1 MRGNMIFIKKRIIPY
16 ILIFTLVFGFVAKP
30 IKAEASFLGLG
41 AAVVSAE
48 VAKTVGTVTLSL
60 LATAGITILVNEATE
75 TFADMANAV
84 GSSIINNYNT
94 LDGETQGFISTIRN
108 NLVLNPLHYRSLP
121 VTLTNAIFQTL
132 FGWGLKAVQDGS
144 ITANVSDFGQSA
156 ISTDALANLSEERLS
171 ELGSATKL
179 AFITT
184 ALGSNV
190 ITYAHYIYTLPETCE
205 YVVWDDGTSA
215 SLYDAEFK
223 PLSGHTMKYEYTS
236 YSGTDSISWRTFETA
251 QSVITF
257 NSQSCVQGV
266 ALVNSDFI
274 EYQRSIS
281 VTAEGE
287 TDDIVAPVLTGPVN
301 VSLSDAENV
310 AIGTKAATD
319 IYATEAPTTDT
330 PVTDTTTGVLDWLKS
345 GWDVFTNILDAV
357 IAIPVAIVDGL
368 LDGIKSLFIPSD
380 AAIEEVKTELDEKV
394 PAIGEIQAWSD
405 DFVYVMDN
413 PEAYASTL
421 NFNVDFGKADTYW
434 DYGGSST
441 NMISLEWYFD
451 YKDKIDEII
460 VGIAWLVFIWNL
472 FGQLP
477 AIISAVGTGVY
488 LDTRNTH
495 INNQGAGKTKKK
507 GGGE

>member
-1 MRGNMIFIKKRIIPY
+1 MVFIKKRIIPY
-16 ILIFTLVFGFVAKP
+16 ILIFTLVFGIVAKP

-48 VAKTVGTVTLSL
+48 VAKTVGTVALSL

-75 TFADMANAV
+75 TFSDMANAV
-84 GSSIINNYNT
+84 GSSIINNYDT

-108 NLVLNPLHYRSLP
+108 NLALNPLHYRSLP

-144 ITANVSDFGQSA
+144 VTANVSDLGQTA

-171 ELGSATKL
+171 VLSSSDKL

-184 ALGSNV
+184 ELGSSV
-190 ITYAHYIYTLPETCE
+190 ITVSHYIYTLPAACE
-205 YVVWDDGTSA
+205 YVVWNSNDTIA
-215 SLYDAEFK
+215 KMYDAEFN
-223 PLSGHTMKYEYTS
+223 PVSGNGMSYEYSS
-236 YSGTDSISWRTFETA
+236 YTQGNTPVWGTFTTNASQFI
-251 QSVITF
+251 F
-257 NSQSCVQGV
+257 NAKSCVQGV
-266 ALVNSDFI
+266 ALVNSEYI

-287 TDDIVAPVLTGPVN
+287 TEDIVAPVLTAPVD
-301 VSLSDAENV
+301 VILSDAENV
-310 AIGTKAATD
+310 ATGTKSATD
-319 IYATEAPTTDT
+319 IYTTEAPTVDT

-441 NMISLEWYFD
+441 NMISLDWYFD
-451 YKDKIDEII
+451 YKDKVDEII

-507 GGGE
+507 GGGEQ